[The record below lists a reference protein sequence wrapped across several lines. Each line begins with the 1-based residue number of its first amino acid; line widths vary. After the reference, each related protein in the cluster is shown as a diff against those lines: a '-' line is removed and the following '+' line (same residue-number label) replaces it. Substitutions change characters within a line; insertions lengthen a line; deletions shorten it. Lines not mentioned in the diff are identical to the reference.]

1 MTEFR
6 SKGKGRNRKVF
17 PINPRKPYGVSRE
30 LAAEEVQALR
40 DKGQKARLIK
50 TNRKKELYAPYEG
63 VLPVDQ
69 WEGPKLES
77 TDIPSKSRGIRSID
91 VTQKFEIMK
100 YADSLSDEPEWK
112 HKPLIEKYD
121 FGPVAFGTDSGTTAT
136 VLNARSEEQK
146 EMAQKIIDAVNKKY
160 GVEYSLWKDKSGL
173 MVYKLEPSEGK
184 PVRYE
189 SPKSTNKPKALATSN
204 NVKVKF
210 DMEGDRKRGGVYAA
224 VITGTDPR
232 YGLKREFLNG
242 DKTTVNNHY
251 VNKHFNT
258 ELPKGTIVEL
268 SNEQNAG
275 FYIVDPKEPDGLR
288 DLHLT
293 NKGQDLLKMKQHFRK
308 KEEQ

>member
-1 MTEFR
+1 MDNGWK
-6 SKGKGRNRKVF
+6 SKKDKNGNVTHYKTNNAK
-17 PINPRKPYGVSRE
+17 KPFGVSRE
-30 LAAEEVQALR
+30 LAAEEVQAMR
-40 DKGQKARLIK
+40 KNGYKARLIK
-50 TNRKKELYAPYEG
+50 TNRKKELYAPYKG
-63 VLPVDQ
+63 VLPIDQ
-69 WEGPKLES
+69 EDKPVVEKEKPGMKQLSS
-77 TDIPSKSRGIRSID
+77 TQLNEMDDYAETIRSKNDIGGG
-91 VTQKFEIMK
+91 VFSNAQVMFVAKT
-100 YADSLSDEPEWK
+100 PEQ
-112 HKPLIEKYD
+112 
-121 FGPVAFGTDSGTTAT
+121 
-136 VLNARSEEQK
+136 EEMVQN
-146 EMAQKIIDAVNKKY
+146 IIDEINKKY
-160 GVEYSLWKDKSGL
+160 GVNYSFVRTRPGGYIWYNRLPESDNDKT
-173 MVYKLEPSEGK
+173 
-184 PVRYE
+184 VR
-189 SPKSTNKPKALATSN
+189 LATKNSGSSKTQ
-204 NVKVKF
+204 VSADKVRVKF

-275 FYIVDPKEPDGLR
+275 FYIVDPKEPHGLR